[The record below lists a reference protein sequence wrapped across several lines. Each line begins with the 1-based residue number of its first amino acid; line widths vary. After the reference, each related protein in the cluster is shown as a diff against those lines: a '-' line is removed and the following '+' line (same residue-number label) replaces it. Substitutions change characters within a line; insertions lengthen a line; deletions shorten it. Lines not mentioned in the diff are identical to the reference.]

1 MSDTKITW
9 RRRVASWR
17 ASGQTADAFA
27 AAHGLTAS
35 TLRWWAS
42 QLKREVVAT
51 PPTPTAPAAAP
62 LVRMARVIRAP
73 SSSTSRGSVVIDV
86 LDLRARITVETGA
99 LRETLAAVFG
109 ALGIGGAR

>member
-17 ASGQTADAFA
+17 ASGLTADEFA
-27 AAHGLTAS
+27 AAHGLKAP

-42 QLKREVVAT
+42 QLKREERSHESPLVES
-51 PPTPTAPAAAP
+51 P

-73 SSSTSRGSVVIDV
+73 APPVARGAVIVDV
-86 LDLRARITVETGA
+86 LDARARVTVETGVERA
-99 LRETLAAVFG
+99 TLDAVFG